1 MKIEVGESI
10 LYSWLRHKKNC
21 QIVQLNWKMSSIWPT
36 IEANDSFQKLMNKI
50 QINFHDPFKKTANVS
65 QLIRQAEIDALG
77 IDTRKREIHAADIA
91 FHESGLNYGSKK
103 ETCLNIQKKYL
114 RTAIVLEK
122 VFPKINRKNI
132 YFISPKINPAT
143 LRDLEIGIEEIK
155 TFLRNEGLKINITL
169 ICNES
174 FREEILEEMLNIV
187 KEHSDTSEL
196 FLRSLQLIKMF
207 E

>member
-21 QIVQLNWKMSSIWPT
+21 RIVQLNWKMSSIWPT
-36 IEANDSFQKLMNKI
+36 IEATDSFQKLMNKI
-50 QINFHDPFKKTANVS
+50 QINFHDPFKKTAYVS
-65 QLIRQAEIDALG
+65 QLIRQAEIDGLG

-122 VFPKINRKNI
+122 VFPKINKKNI

-155 TFLRNEGLKINITL
+155 TFLRNERLKINITL

-174 FREEILEEMLNIV
+174 FREEILEEMLNIA

>member
-21 QIVQLNWKMSSIWPT
+21 QIVQLNWKISSNWPT
-36 IEANDSFQKLMNKI
+36 IESNDAFQKLMDKI
-50 QINFHDPFKKTANVS
+50 QINFHNPFKKTANVS
-65 QLIRQAEIDALG
+65 QLIRQAEIDGLG
-77 IDTRKREIHAADIA
+77 IDTRKRELHAADIA

-114 RTAIVLEK
+114 RTAIALEK
-122 VFPKINRKNI
+122 FFPKIKRKNI
-132 YFISPKINPAT
+132 YFISPKITPAT
-143 LRDLEIGIEEIK
+143 LGDLENGIEEIK
-155 TFLRNEGLKINITL
+155 TFLTNEGLKTKIIL
-169 ICNES
+169 ICNEC
-174 FREEILEEMLNIV
+174 FKEEILEEMLNIA